1 MCPRNVM
8 AFRSVMVI
16 GASALVCGLM
26 VTDGSKRL
34 LRVVM
39 ALNPTLLPER
49 LNPLPVN
56 GETFILYRRH
66 LSLPNLH
73 CHSPLHSEHRL
84 SLRSAWK
91 PSAWVYPCLSGWA
104 ESCSDG
110 RVCMRRHF
118 FG

>member
-1 MCPRNVM
+1 MSSERHGSESSTKEFV
-8 AFRSVMVI
+8 ALTVI
-16 GASALVCGLM
+16 
-26 VTDGSKRL
+26 DGSKRL

-56 GETFILYRRH
+56 GETFILYRRY

-84 SLRSAWK
+84 LLRSAWK
-91 PSAWVYPCLSGWA
+91 PSACVYPCLSGWA